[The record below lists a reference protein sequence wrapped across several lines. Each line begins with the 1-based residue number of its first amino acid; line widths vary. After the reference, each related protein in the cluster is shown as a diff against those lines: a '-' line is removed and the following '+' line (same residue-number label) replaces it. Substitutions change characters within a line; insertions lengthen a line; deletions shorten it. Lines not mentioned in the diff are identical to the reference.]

1 MRIGVAVDASADVPP
16 ELVKAPGFLV
26 MPYALK
32 SDADKT
38 HIERAPGTTGTFYS
52 QKLNERE
59 DIRAEALSVQE
70 MGDFLSRTA
79 VVNYDYLFLITISG
93 TRSNAHAN
101 ALKAAARLTKTSP
114 GVRAARGNTSPFA
127 MHVVDSQSV
136 FTGPALLAW
145 EVMRMA
151 RLGETPAA
159 IRKRLNELAAD
170 VETYVLP
177 KKIPQASIEKLRG
190 HQERSVGPLGAWVMK
205 ALDLK
210 PLARMRRGH
219 TRIVAIKRGHDRAC
233 ENLFATLAKRLEAPL
248 SLSTVVLSY
257 AGPRENISKL
267 PGFDRLV
274 AATKLRN
281 LQLVVTQ
288 MNPAGALHVGEHA
301 LSVSLCLKR

>member
-1 MRIGVAVDASADVPP
+1 
-16 ELVKAPGFLV
+16 

-32 SDADKT
+32 SDTDKT
-38 HIERAPGTTGTFYS
+38 HIQRAPGTTGAFYS
-52 QKLNERE
+52 SKLNERE

-70 MGDFLSRTA
+70 MTDFLSRTA
-79 VVNYDYLFLITISG
+79 VIQFDYLFLITISG

-101 ALKAAARLTKTSP
+101 ALRAAGRLNKTSP
-114 GVRAARGNTSPFA
+114 ALRAARGNHSPFA

-159 IRKRLNELAAD
+159 IRARLNALAND

-177 KKIPQASIEKLRG
+177 KKIPQSSIEKLRG
-190 HQERSVGPLGAWVMK
+190 HKERSVGPIGAFVMK

-210 PLARMRRGH
+210 PMVRMRRGH
-219 TRIVAIKRGHDRAC
+219 TRVVAIKRGHDRAC
-233 ENLFATLAKRLEAPL
+233 QNLFTTLAKRMEMPL

-257 AGPRENISKL
+257 AGPREAIAKL
-267 PGFDRLV
+267 SGFDQLT
-274 AATKLRN
+274 AAIKLRS

-301 LSVSLCLKR
+301 LSVSLCPRSD